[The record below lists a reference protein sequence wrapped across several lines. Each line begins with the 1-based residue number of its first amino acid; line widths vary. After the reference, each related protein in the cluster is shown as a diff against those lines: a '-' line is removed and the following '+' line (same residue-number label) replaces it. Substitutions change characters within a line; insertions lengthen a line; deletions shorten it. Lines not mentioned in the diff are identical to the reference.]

1 MHGIKLIALDLDRTT
16 LNAESRL
23 SQGNRAAL
31 EQAIAQ
37 GVHVVIASGRPFSSL
52 PEDVLAVKGIEYA
65 ITSNGSALWHI
76 PSQTCLHSFTLPP
89 ESVETILQL
98 TGDEYRLTY
107 EAIIRGDAFCDAE
120 YIRDPDRFGAVAEG
134 IAYIKATRTL
144 VEDIHSFLRLHRDEL
159 ESIDIIVPG
168 VELRD
173 RVMARLRPA
182 LPDVYFTS
190 SAPQLVELAH
200 RDAGKHAGLRLLT
213 ERLGLTPEQ
222 CAAFGDA
229 DNDADM
235 LRFAGLGVAV
245 ANATPGCLAAADQVT
260 APHHEDGV
268 AKALQRILGDQGKK
282 GENP

>member
-23 SQGNRAAL
+23 SPGNRAAL

-37 GVHVVIASGRPFSSL
+37 GLHVVIASGRPFFSL
-52 PEDVLAVKGIEYA
+52 PEDVLAVQGIEYA

-76 PSQTCLHSFTLPP
+76 PTQTCLHSFTLPP
-89 ESVETILQL
+89 DSVETILQL

-107 EAIIRGDAFCDAE
+107 EAIIQGDAFCDAE
-120 YIRDPDRFGAVAEG
+120 YVRDPDRFGAVPEG

-144 VEDIHSFLRLHRDEL
+144 VEDIHSFLREHRKEL
-159 ESIDIIVPG
+159 ESVDIIVPG
-168 VELRD
+168 AELRD
-173 RVMARLRPA
+173 QVMERLRPA
-182 LPDVYFTS
+182 LPGVYFTS

-200 RDAGKHAGLRLLT
+200 RDAGKHAGLRLLVQ
-213 ERLGLTPEQ
+213 RLGLTPEQ

-260 APHHEDGV
+260 AAHHEDGV
-268 AKALQRILGDQGKK
+268 ARTIRRILREKDQ
-282 GENP
+282 